1 MSKSDTINSL
11 KRQQLV
17 VVIRGTSA
25 TEGIQAS
32 NACIKGGITAIEVAY
47 TNPFAN
53 DIIADLVKKYKQDP
67 NVCIGA
73 GTVLDATTARLAI
86 MAGAQYIVSPSFN
99 AETAKICNL
108 YAVPYIPGCFT
119 ITEITLALEN
129 GCEIIKLFPG
139 NALSPQYITT
149 IKAPIPQITIMVTG
163 GVNLENANQWIA
175 SGAAIIGIGGEFNKL
190 AANGSFEQ
198 ITQISKEYV
207 ACIQHK

>member
-119 ITEITLALEN
+119 ITEMTLALES

-198 ITQISKEYV
+198 ITQISKEYI

>member
-1 MSKSDTINSL
+1 MSKSNTINSL
-11 KRQQLV
+11 KRQQVV

-119 ITEITLALEN
+119 ITEMTLALES